1 MDWTWIFFKLYEI
14 VVPSFGN
21 NSISIWSSWK
31 IWSLKWLI
39 FEYYYTGNNELI
51 GDAILLSITHV
62 CIYVSFMNFDKWIQI
77 HGLNT
82 SSHSFVIEK
91 TKFQRINDIQC
102 LYWYVY
108 VYKKTCHRFA
118 LQCSWQLM
126 LSMIRQIAPICIWC
140 THLFNDLTY
149 LELPLS
155 IVNFLWNSLEF
166 VFC

>member
-1 MDWTWIFFKLYEI
+1 MTYLW
-14 VVPSFGN
+14 
-21 NSISIWSSWK
+21 
-31 IWSLKWLI
+31 
-39 FEYYYTGNNELI
+39 
-51 GDAILLSITHV
+51 ILLHRKQWTDRRCNIAEHYTCMHL
-62 CIYVSFMNFDKWIQI
+62 CKF
-77 HGLNT
+77 HGLWEVN
-82 SSHSFVIEK
+82 SNSWSKHIKSFFCNWENKVSK
-91 TKFQRINDIQC
+91 YKRYPC
-102 LYWYVY
+102 SYWYVY
-108 VYKKTCHRFA
+108 VYKKTCQRFA